1 MPDGSVSPKPVST
14 AVLVAAAGWV
24 GFVTL
29 AWLQSDLPNASGS
42 FESINRWQLLKY
54 AFTTGEV
61 SLSPLDYS
69 HPTMDSGWEF
79 LPQRLTYV
87 QSAGVL
93 WAAALLTG
101 YAICSLLTD
110 RLKLSRIE
118 RLTLAGSSGLS
129 VLSLWTLACGLSGM
143 LRSPL
148 LLFLPAAMAA
158 IWLALSRPMTR
169 RQDLESPERAAG
181 TEAVSEDVSI
191 GETESLA
198 SGFRGRWLKVF
209 LLAACLPFV
218 WHLLLGGVSPSMDFD
233 VREYHLQGP
242 REWFEDGRITSL
254 RHNVYTSFPFLS
266 EMVSLAAMVLRQD
279 VREGALAGKL
289 VLAGLQLLSALAVL
303 SVGRRLGGTIAGMI
317 GMLAFLATPW
327 VCRISVIAYA
337 EGALTCY
344 GICTVLL
351 LLITTTSCR
360 TPSRRSLVLVGFL
373 AGSAMASKY
382 TGLVYVVAPAAIVVA
397 MSLRSKSIDQKSA
410 RTTLTPKV
418 LPCLLYFSCGV
429 AVAIGPWLA
438 KNQILEGN
446 PVYPLA
452 WSVFGADD
460 WSPQMESKWQNAH
473 SPDDHDLSRV
483 PEHLWGMMVR
493 NDWQNGFLFALAVP
507 AFLIAIRMPTGRLL
521 AGWSVWLI
529 VAWWALT
536 HRIDRFWVPVIPLLA
551 VLSGLAWS
559 IHNGRL
565 WKTLV
570 LSTLLLTTVTGYAF
584 SRSDLIGF
592 HAGLIDLTA
601 AQRAAV
607 RNDFRFLNSALPADA
622 KVLMVGEAEVF
633 DVEFDVVYNTV
644 FDENIFEQWVSDPA
658 DTAVPRQRG
667 LDSADEIRARLHAHG
682 ITHVYVNWSEIL
694 RYRLTYGFT
703 EFVHPDRFHR
713 LVQMQILSQPRTIS
727 TDDLKRR
734 SDQEREQILSWPGGA
749 SLIRGSQ
756 WDMIQLYRVLPRAA
770 E

>member
-24 GFVTL
+24 VFVTL

-101 YAICSLLTD
+101 YAICSLLTG

-118 RLTLAGSSGLS
+118 RFTLAGSSGLS

-169 RQDLESPERAAG
+169 RQDLESPERVAG

-191 GETESLA
+191 GETESSA
-198 SGFRGRWLKVF
+198 SGFRGRWLKVC

-303 SVGRRLGGTIAGMI
+303 SVGRRLGGTIAGLI

-351 LLITTTSCR
+351 LLIVSTARR
-360 TPSRRSLVLVGFL
+360 TPPRRSLVLVGFL

-410 RTTLTPKV
+410 RTALTSKV

-473 SPDDHDLSRV
+473 SPDDHNLSRV
-483 PEHLWGMMVR
+483 QEHLWGMMIR

-507 AFLIAIRMPTGRLL
+507 ALLIAIRMPSGRLL

-529 VAWWALT
+529 VAWWVLT

-551 VLSGLAWS
+551 VLSGLAWN
-559 IHNGRL
+559 IQNGRL

-592 HAGLIDLTA
+592 HAGMIDLTA

-607 RNDFRFLNSALPADA
+607 RDDFRFLNSALPADA

-703 EFVHPDRFHR
+703 EFVHPDRFQR

-749 SLIRGSQ
+749 SLIRGSK